1 MVLSKG
7 HLSGIEKFYAG
18 QSQQSM
24 RMPREF
30 YSFNFLQTAGG
41 SLPIFL
47 ELFWDII
54 YFSKK
59 MAEP

>member
-7 HLSGIEKFYAG
+7 HLSGTEKFYAG

-24 RMPREF
+24 AREF